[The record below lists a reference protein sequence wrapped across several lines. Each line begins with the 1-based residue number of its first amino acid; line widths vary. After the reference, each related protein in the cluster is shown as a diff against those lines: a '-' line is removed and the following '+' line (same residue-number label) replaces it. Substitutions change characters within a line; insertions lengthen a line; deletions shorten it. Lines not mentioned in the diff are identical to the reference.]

1 MKILICPDKFKG
13 SLLAEEVSQILES
26 GLLKI
31 NPNLNITKL
40 PMADGGEGSLGILP
54 NYLNLERIEMES
66 LDPLG
71 RPIQVHYFVNAQTA
85 YIELAL
91 SSGLLLLKEKEYNP
105 LQASTLGTGLLMKD
119 AIQRGIKKIYLFI
132 GGSATNDGGI
142 GICHALGFRFL
153 TANGL
158 ELIPNGENL
167 SQIQTIKK
175 SDFIDFR
182 EIDITVLTDVNNPLL
197 GPMGAA
203 KVFAKQKGADDSQID
218 FLEKGMQNF
227 AHQLNSFSSIPIDT
241 LPGTGAAGGI
251 AASLM
256 ALCQAK
262 ISSGFDFI
270 SQLSQ
275 LETHLHQADLVL
287 SGEGCLDSQSPHG
300 KLISKLAFLSQKH
313 HKALYLF
320 VGKNELDDSSL
331 QKMNIQ
337 AVYSISSLASTP
349 EEAISQAKSLLLD
362 LVGQK
367 ASSFLV

>member
-13 SLLAEEVSQILES
+13 SLSAEQVAQILES
-26 GLLKI
+26 GLLEI
-31 NPNLNITKL
+31 IPNLSITKL
-40 PMADGGEGSLGILP
+40 PLADGGEGSLRILP

-71 RPIQVHYFVNAQTA
+71 RPIQVHYFVDEQTA
-85 YIELAL
+85 YFELAL
-91 SSGLLLLKEKEYNP
+91 SSGLLLLNEEEYDP
-105 LQASTLGTGLLMKD
+105 LQASTLGTGLLIND

-153 TANGL
+153 NDSGL

-167 SQIQTIKK
+167 SQIQAIKK
-175 SDFIDFR
+175 PDSTDFR
-182 EIDITVLTDVNNPLL
+182 DIDMTVLTDVNNPLL
-197 GPMGAA
+197 GSTGAA

-218 FLEKGMQNF
+218 FLERGMQNF
-227 AHQLNSFSSIPIDT
+227 ALLLNSFSSIPVDT

-251 AASLM
+251 AASLT

-270 SQLSQ
+270 SQVSN
-275 LETHLHQADLVL
+275 LETHLKNADLIL
-287 SGEGCLDSQSPHG
+287 SGEGRLDSQSPHG
-300 KLISKLAFLSQKH
+300 KLISKLAYLSQKH
-313 HKALYLF
+313 HKPLFLF

-331 QKMNIQ
+331 KKMNIK
-337 AVYSISSLASTP
+337 AVFSISSLASTP
-349 EEAISQAKSLLLD
+349 EDAITQAKSLLLE
-362 LVGQK
+362 LIKQK
-367 ASSFLV
+367 APSFLV